1 MGVSRAGLGWS
12 SGTKGIPGAGIRDQS
27 QGKIKPSSSLC
38 KGTLFF
44 HFHNESNISC
54 LFQIS
59 PHSWNSKAARQT
71 QTKVFTQKYLNKI
84 ISDITEFRRNLYKLI
99 NLDSKLF
106 NKHLLITSL
115 YHIHASCRGLKAKV
129 VTAIKYWVGPKV
141 HSDFTIKW
149 NGKTQT
155 NFLAN
160 PIFLCSFTITSLSWL
175 LKLYNKSWSRQC
187 QSSNFVLLQY
197 YIGYSGPFA
206 SQYTL

>member
-1 MGVSRAGLGWS
+1 M
-12 SGTKGIPGAGIRDQS
+12 
-27 QGKIKPSSSLC
+27 
-38 KGTLFF
+38 
-44 HFHNESNISC
+44 
-54 LFQIS
+54 FQIS

-155 NFLAN
+155 NFLGQVSRGSVGEYQADE
-160 PIFLCSFTITSLSWL
+160 LAGVARLSWL
-175 LKLYNKSWSRQC
+175 
-187 QSSNFVLLQY
+187 V
-197 YIGYSGPFA
+197 SG
-206 SQYTL
+206 